1 MSQTSAAS
9 ENPTMPTQIILVC
22 HAPLASA
29 LHAVACHGFHQ
40 HLSDVIAIDVLSEER
55 KEQVCA
61 RIDAAWQEA
70 GSPMAVLLLTDLH
83 GATPSNGASLWLSSQ
98 APNAGHAPCA
108 DVGGV
113 AGVSLPLLLKALTYK
128 HLPPAALAAHL
139 LESQADC
146 GCRLEAL

>member
-1 MSQTSAAS
+1 LSRATTATA
-9 ENPTMPTQIILVC
+9 TPTQIILVC

-40 HLSDVIAIDVLSEER
+40 HLADVIAIDVLSEER
-55 KEQVCA
+55 KEHVCE
-61 RIDAAWQEA
+61 RIQAAWQEA
-70 GSPMAVLLLTDLH
+70 GTPKAVLLLTDLH

-98 APNAGHAPCA
+98 APALAA
-108 DVGGV
+108 VAGV

>member
-1 MSQTSAAS
+1 MSQASAAS
-9 ENPTMPTQIILVC
+9 NNAGMPTQIILVC

-40 HLSDVIAIDVLSEER
+40 HLADVIAIDVLSEER
-55 KEQVCA
+55 KEHVCE
-61 RIDAAWQEA
+61 RVQAAWQDA
-70 GSPMAVLLLTDLH
+70 GAPQAVLLLTDLH
-83 GATPSNGASLWLSSQ
+83 GATPSNGASLWLSSR
-98 APNAGHAPCA
+98 ATEVAGM
-108 DVGGV
+108 

>member
-1 MSQTSAAS
+1 VSQTSAAS

-40 HLSDVIAIDVLSEER
+40 HLADVIAIDVLSEER
-55 KEQVCA
+55 KEHVCE
-61 RIDAAWQEA
+61 RIQAAWQEA
-70 GSPMAVLLLTDLH
+70 GTPKAVLLLTDLH

-98 APNAGHAPCA
+98 APALAA
-108 DVGGV
+108 VAGV

>member
-1 MSQTSAAS
+1 MSQASAAS
-9 ENPTMPTQIILVC
+9 ENTAMPTQIILVC

-40 HLSDVIAIDVLSEER
+40 HLADVIAIDVLSEER
-55 KEQVCA
+55 KEHVCE
-61 RIDAAWQEA
+61 RIQAAWQEA
-70 GSPMAVLLLTDLH
+70 GTPEAVLLLTDLH

-98 APNAGHAPCA
+98 ATDAA
-108 DVGGV
+108 GV

>member
-1 MSQTSAAS
+1 VSQTSAAS

-98 APNAGHAPCA
+98 TPDAA
-108 DVGGV
+108 GV

>member
-1 MSQTSAAS
+1 MSQASAAS
-9 ENPTMPTQIILVC
+9 ENPAMPTQIILVC

-40 HLSDVIAIDVLSEER
+40 HLADVIAIDVLSEEC
-55 KEQVCA
+55 KEHVCE
-61 RIDAAWQEA
+61 RIQAAWQEA
-70 GSPMAVLLLTDLH
+70 GTPKAVLLLTDLH

-98 APNAGHAPCA
+98 APDAA
-108 DVGGV
+108 GV

>member
-1 MSQTSAAS
+1 MSQAGAAS
-9 ENPTMPTQIILVC
+9 ENTAMPTQIILVC

-40 HLSDVIAIDVLSEER
+40 HLADVIAIDVLSEER
-55 KEQVCA
+55 KEHVCE
-61 RIDAAWQEA
+61 RIQAAWQEA
-70 GSPMAVLLLTDLH
+70 GTPKAVLLLTDLH

-98 APNAGHAPCA
+98 APDVAGGA
-108 DVGGV
+108 DAAGV

-128 HLPPAALAAHL
+128 HLPPTALAAHL

>member
-1 MSQTSAAS
+1 VSQATTATA
-9 ENPTMPTQIILVC
+9 TPTQIILVC

-40 HLSDVIAIDVLSEER
+40 HLADVIAIDVLSEER

-61 RIDAAWQEA
+61 RIDGAWQEA
-70 GSPMAVLLLTDLH
+70 GAPMAVLLLTDLH

-108 DVGGV
+108 DVAGV

>member
-1 MSQTSAAS
+1 MSQATTATA
-9 ENPTMPTQIILVC
+9 TPTQIILVC

-61 RIDAAWQEA
+61 RIDGAWQEA
-70 GSPMAVLLLTDLH
+70 GAPMAVLLLTDLH

-128 HLPPAALAAHL
+128 HLSPAALAAHL

-146 GCRLEAL
+146 GCRLEVL

>member
-1 MSQTSAAS
+1 LSRATTATA
-9 ENPTMPTQIILVC
+9 TPTQIILVC

-40 HLSDVIAIDVLSEER
+40 HLADVIAIDVLSEER
-55 KEQVCA
+55 KEHVCE
-61 RIDAAWQEA
+61 RIQAAWQEA
-70 GSPMAVLLLTDLH
+70 GTPKAVLLLTDLH
-83 GATPSNGASLWLSSQ
+83 GATPSNGASLWLSSE
-98 APNAGHAPCA
+98 APDAA
-108 DVGGV
+108 GV

-128 HLPPAALAAHL
+128 HLPPVALAAHL

>member
-1 MSQTSAAS
+1 MSQASAAS
-9 ENPTMPTQIILVC
+9 NKAGMSTQIILVC

-40 HLSDVIAIDVLSEER
+40 HLADVIAIDVLSEER
-55 KEQVCA
+55 KEHVCE
-61 RIDAAWQEA
+61 RVQAAWQDA
-70 GSPMAVLLLTDLH
+70 GAPQAVLLLTDLH
-83 GATPSNGASLWLSSQ
+83 GATPSNGASLWLSSR
-98 APNAGHAPCA
+98 ATEVAAVA
-108 DVGGV
+108 DVAGM

-128 HLPPAALAAHL
+128 QLPPAALAAHL

>member
-1 MSQTSAAS
+1 LSRATTATA
-9 ENPTMPTQIILVC
+9 TPTQIILVC

-40 HLSDVIAIDVLSEER
+40 HLADVIAIDVLSEER
-55 KEQVCA
+55 KEQVCE
-61 RIDAAWQEA
+61 RIQAAWQEA
-70 GSPMAVLLLTDLH
+70 GRPKAVLLLTDLH

-98 APNAGHAPCA
+98 APDAA
-108 DVGGV
+108 GV

-128 HLPPAALAAHL
+128 HLPPVALAAHL

>member
-1 MSQTSAAS
+1 
-9 ENPTMPTQIILVC
+9 MPTQIILVC

-40 HLSDVIAIDVLSEER
+40 HLADVIAIDVLSEER
-55 KEQVCA
+55 KEQVCE
-61 RIDAAWQEA
+61 RIQAAWQEA
-70 GSPMAVLLLTDLH
+70 GRPKAVLLLTDLH
-83 GATPSNGASLWLSSQ
+83 GATPSNGASLWLSS
-98 APNAGHAPCA
+98 HAPDA
-108 DVGGV
+108 AGV

-128 HLPPAALAAHL
+128 HLPPVALAAHL

>member
-1 MSQTSAAS
+1 MSQASAAS
-9 ENPTMPTQIILVC
+9 ENPAMPTQIILVC

-29 LHAVACHGFHQ
+29 LHTVACHGFHQ
-40 HLSDVIAIDVLSEER
+40 HLADVIAIDVLSEER
-55 KEQVCA
+55 KEHVCE
-61 RIDAAWQEA
+61 RIQAAWQEA
-70 GSPMAVLLLTDLH
+70 GTPKAVLLLTDLH

-98 APNAGHAPCA
+98 APDAA
-108 DVGGV
+108 GV